1 MNWNRTPRSTSFQRF
16 RVGENRPM
24 QTPWGDIEVQ
34 DAHAH
39 FFGQSFFRAL
49 GRQKGVSDIAAMV
62 GGLGWDLP
70 PNRNDELARRWV
82 EELDRHGV
90 LRSVLMA
97 SVPGDEAAVGDAVR
111 AFPDRFYGYFMLNP
125 LAEGALER
133 ARTAFEELGLQGLCL
148 FPAMQRFSVQDERLS
163 PLYELASEA
172 ANRVVFVHMGVL
184 TVGIRAKLGLPSKFN
199 MSFSNPIDLHT
210 VAMNHPTTKFVLPHF
225 GAGYFREALMLA
237 SLAPNVFLDTS
248 SSNSWTK
255 YLTPEPSLRD
265 VFNQALEVVGA
276 ERLLF
281 GSDSSFF
288 PRGWNGAVFKAQCE
302 ALAQAGLSQREAE
315 AVFGAN
321 LDHLLRP
328 SSYR

>member
-1 MNWNRTPRSTSFQRF
+1 MNWNRTPRSTSFQQF
-16 RVGENRPM
+16 QGGEDKQM

-39 FFGQSFFRAL
+39 FFGRSFFNAL
-49 GRQKGVSDIAAMV
+49 ALQKGVSDTPAMV
-62 GGLGWDLP
+62 STLGWDLP
-70 PNRNDELARRWV
+70 PDRNEDLAVRWTQ
-82 EELDRHGV
+82 ELDGHGV
-90 LRSVLMA
+90 AKCVVMA

-111 AFPDRFYGYFMLNP
+111 AFPERFYGYFMLNP
-125 LAEGALER
+125 LADGALER
-133 ARTAFEELGLQGLCL
+133 ARTAFEDLGLQGLCL
-148 FPAMQRFSVQDERLS
+148 FPAMQRFSVQDERLG

-172 ANRVVFVHMGVL
+172 DNRVVFVHMGVL

-210 VAMNHPTTKFVLPHF
+210 VAMDHPSTKFVLPHF

-237 SLAPNVFLDTS
+237 SLAPNVYLDTS

-255 YLTPEPSLRD
+255 YLSPRPSLRD
-265 VFNQALEVVGA
+265 VFSQALDVVGP

-288 PRGWNGAVFKAQCE
+288 PRGWNRTVFVAQCE
-302 ALAQAGLSQREAE
+302 ALDQAGASESE
-315 AVFGAN
+315 AVAIFGAN
-321 LDHLLRP
+321 LARLLSP
-328 SSYR
+328 ESCG

>member
-1 MNWNRTPRSTSFQRF
+1 
-16 RVGENRPM
+16 M
-24 QTPWGDIEVQ
+24 QTPWGEIEVQ

-39 FFGQSFFRAL
+39 FFGQSFFKAL
-49 GRQKGVSDIAAMV
+49 ALQKGVSDIAGMV
-62 GGLGWDLP
+62 AALGWDLP
-70 PNRNDELARRWV
+70 PDQSEDLARGWA

-90 LRSVLMA
+90 AKSVLIA

-111 AFPDRFYGYFMLNP
+111 AFPGRFYGYFMLNP
-125 LAEGALER
+125 LADGALER

-148 FPAMQRFSVQDERLS
+148 FPAMQGFSVQDARLG

-172 ANRVVFVHMGVL
+172 NGRVVFVHMGVL

-199 MSFSNPIDLHT
+199 MSFSNPTDLHA
-210 VAMNHPTTKFVLPHF
+210 VVMDHPSANFVLPHF

-237 SLAPNVFLDTS
+237 SLSPNVYLDTS

-255 YLTPEPSLRD
+255 YLTPRPSLRD
-265 VFNQALEVVGA
+265 VFRQALDVVGP

-288 PRGWNGAVFKAQCE
+288 PRGWNGRVFDAQCE
-302 ALAQAGLSQREAE
+302 ALEQNGITRVDAAAI
-315 AVFGAN
+315 FGQN
-321 LDHLLRP
+321 LERLLKPARG
-328 SSYR
+328 R